1 MHTHTH
7 IHPGWQRQVEA
18 ERKRQLVT
26 RTEAGQAKLEKLV
39 SKRGDLTRNKNELE
53 ESMKGL
59 FSSVFV
65 HRYKDVRP
73 EIRAVCITELG
84 MWLTHYRYSVHTCM

>member
-1 MHTHTH
+1 M
-7 IHPGWQRQVEA
+7 
-18 ERKRQLVT
+18 T
-26 RTEAGQAKLEKLV
+26 RTEAGQAKLEKRV

-53 ESMKGL
+53 ETMKGL

-84 MWLTHYRYSVHTCM
+84 TWLTHYRFAVLL

>member
-1 MHTHTH
+1 M
-7 IHPGWQRQVEA
+7 
-18 ERKRQLVT
+18 T

-84 MWLTHYRYSVHTCM
+84 TWLTHYRCALFAVWVYRKFGNFCCKNIFIVDGSYKN